1 MSTRSLGFA
10 EAVEGLPD
18 GVLAWTTSRA
28 DGSYGLGST
37 EPVVEVMERWAGL
50 QDRLASLGVQR
61 LATAHQVHG
70 AAVARHGDGW
80 HGWLRLRGVDGHV
93 SATPTPRASA
103 SASACARSCAWIT
116 PSRSR

>member
-1 MSTRSLGFA
+1 M
-10 EAVEGLPD
+10 
-18 GVLAWTTSRA
+18 AWTTSRA

-37 EPVVEVMERWAGL
+37 EPVVEVMDRWARL
-50 QDRLASLGVQR
+50 QDRLASFGVQR

-93 SATPTPRASA
+93 SATPGTALAVTIADCTPVFVAHPAGGIAAAANYLSL
-103 SASACARSCAWIT
+103 
-116 PSRSR
+116 PSKLSL